1 MEVCNLS
8 NFLSCAQAAEA
19 AHCSELTI
27 KRAVR
32 SGELKAYRPGK
43 GYAIEEDDLTR
54 WIKTK
59 PCRAVAAKKK
69 NPA

>member
-1 MEVCNLS
+1 MS

-32 SGELKAYRPGK
+32 SGELKAYRPGRA
-43 GYAIEEDDLTR
+43 YAIDEDELTS
-54 WIKTK
+54 WVKSK
-59 PCRAVAAKKK
+59 PCRKAAAKKK
-69 NPA
+69 GQS